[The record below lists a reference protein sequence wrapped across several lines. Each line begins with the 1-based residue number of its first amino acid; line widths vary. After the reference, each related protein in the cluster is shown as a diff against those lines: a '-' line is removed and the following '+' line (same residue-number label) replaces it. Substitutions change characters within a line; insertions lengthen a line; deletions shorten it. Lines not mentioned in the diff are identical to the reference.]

1 MKMLFNREFEINKL
15 LLCKQTN
22 KQTNEVQIFLLV
34 Y

>member
-22 KQTNEVQIFLLV
+22 EVQIFLLV